1 MLDNWLK
8 TYFKRI
14 SNMKKMKRYL
24 TLEIDTYQLP
34 FCNPKKYRQ
43 TVNFLV
49 KDIKKFLME
58 LEEEGKHELH
68 KVS

>member
-1 MLDNWLK
+1 
-8 TYFKRI
+8 
-14 SNMKKMKRYL
+14 MKKMKRYL